1 MNEFEIILNS
11 SYKKGDIVIH
21 LGKLDAQTESLVR
34 KECCGYF
41 ETTHLF
47 NRPHNYGYW
56 MIKDGFHINHNGNLV
71 ISEYIFKTIEQKL
84 IDNQNIKNNKEI
96 IEYKI
101 NKNFV
106 RDSFLESNP
115 EFLKYLEQ
123 LNKIKNDREKNLKPN
138 SKIGAVVVNCNPFTF
153 GHRYLIEKAKS
164 NVDFLYI
171 FVVEEDK
178 SIFPFKDRIEL
189 VRKGTS
195 NMENVEVLP
204 SGKWMIS
211 IETFP
216 EYFKKDQLL
225 NEVVDPSKD
234 VKIFGKYICPTLG
247 INTRFVGEEPFDN
260 VTKQYNDTLKRELT
274 KFGVDLIEIQR
285 KEIDGDVISASLVR
299 RLASQNKFD
308 DIKKYVP
315 LATLEYLKNKF
326 TA

>member
-1 MNEFEIILNS
+1 
-11 SYKKGDIVIH
+11 
-21 LGKLDAQTESLVR
+21 
-34 KECCGYF
+34 
-41 ETTHLF
+41 
-47 NRPHNYGYW
+47 
-56 MIKDGFHINHNGNLV
+56 
-71 ISEYIFKTIEQKL
+71 
-84 IDNQNIKNNKEI
+84 
-96 IEYKI
+96 
-101 NKNFV
+101 
-106 RDSFLESNP
+106 
-115 EFLKYLEQ
+115 
-123 LNKIKNDREKNLKPN
+123 
-138 SKIGAVVVNCNPFTF
+138 
-153 GHRYLIEKAKS
+153 
-164 NVDFLYI
+164 
-171 FVVEEDK
+171 
-178 SIFPFKDRIEL
+178 
-189 VRKGTS
+189 
-195 NMENVEVLP
+195 MENVEVLP